1 MATHQNITHE
11 YYHTSFPSIE
21 IWETLWEENQWR
33 MWYNKSY
40 SGFYEQEVID
50 YI

>member
-11 YYHTSFPSIE
+11 YYHTTPPSLE

-33 MWYNKSY
+33 MWYKKSY
-40 SGFYEQEVID
+40 SEF
-50 YI
+50 